1 MKVML
6 GAARKSV
13 REITRKVRALS
24 NNSIEKEAI
33 SLLKRVAP
41 PRIRIDE
48 AQGYCTFSSQDLGV
62 GDRVARIAALSH
74 DWKNKP
80 ARTTA
85 DKPFLINILRS
96 QDLFDIPEVLNVALH
111 DEVLGSVSEYLG
123 QIPWLVSINVWWTQ
137 PNQTAMRSQLYHYDH
152 RDTRQAKLFINL
164 NNVGPDS
171 GPLNFLPAQSSLKV
185 NKVVGYS
192 QGRYTD
198 EEVYSACSPGEVQS
212 TVGAA
217 GSAFFVDTARCLHYG
232 SRENKFER
240 LVLMV
245 SFARVNC
252 VDKGGG
258 CDVVDPVRQRII
270 AENYRNDPVRAFA
283 LHAQN

>member
-1 MKVML
+1 MKVLM
-6 GAARKSV
+6 GSVYKAARQA
-13 REITRKVRALS
+13 TRKVRALS
-24 NNSIEKEAI
+24 NNSVEKEAI
-33 SLLKRVAP
+33 GLSERLAA
-41 PRIRIDE
+41 PRIRIDD
-48 AQGYCTFSSQDLGV
+48 AQGYCKFSSQDLGV
-62 GDRVARIAALSH
+62 KAEVARIAALSH
-74 DWKNKP
+74 VWKTET
-80 ARTTA
+80 ARTAA

-111 DEVLGSVSEYLG
+111 DEVIGSVSEYLG

-137 PNQTAMRSQLYHYDH
+137 PNQTTMRSQLYHYDH

-164 NNVGPDS
+164 NDIGPNS

-198 EEVYSACSPGEVQS
+198 EEVYSACSPDEVLS
-212 TVGAA
+212 AAGAA

-232 SRENKFER
+232 SRGNQFER

-252 VDKGGG
+252 VEKGDG
-258 CDVVDPVRQRII
+258 CDVVEPVRRRAIAEKYEKDPVRSFML
-270 AENYRNDPVRAFA
+270 RA
-283 LHAQN
+283 QG

>member
-6 GAARKSV
+6 GAVHQSV
-13 REITRKVRALS
+13 REVTRKVRALS
-24 NNSIEKEAI
+24 NNSIENEAI
-33 SLLKRVAP
+33 SLLKRLAP
-41 PRIRIDE
+41 PRFRIDD

-62 GDRVARIAALSH
+62 GDDIARIAALSKA
-74 DWKNKP
+74 WKSEST
-80 ARTTA
+80 RTAA

-96 QDLFDIPEVLNVALH
+96 NDLFDIPEVLNVALH
-111 DEVLGSVSEYLG
+111 DGILASVSEYLG
-123 QIPWLVSINVWWTQ
+123 QVPWLVSINVWWTQ

-164 NNVGPDS
+164 NDVGPDS

-198 EEVYSACSPGEVQS
+198 EEVYSACSPSEVLS
-212 TVGAA
+212 TVGTA
-217 GSAFFVDTARCLHYG
+217 GSSFFVDTARCLHYG

-252 VDKGGG
+252 VDKGAG

-270 AENYRNDPVRAFA
+270 SEHFGNDPVRAFA
-283 LHAQN
+283 LHAQ